1 MQIANSFRLIAL
13 GSVIPFVLLASP
25 SSAEDEKLKGAAKGA
40 AVGAAVG
47 AVTGAGAGAGA
58 AAGALIGAAGA
69 DSKESNKDTQ
79 AKSKK
84 EKK

>member
-1 MQIANSFRLIAL
+1 MQIANLNRLIAL
-13 GSVIPFVLLASP
+13 GSIIPFVLFASP
-25 SSAEDEKLKGAAKGA
+25 STAEDEKLKGAAKGA

-69 DSKESNKDTQ
+69 DSKESKKGAE

-84 EKK
+84 DAK